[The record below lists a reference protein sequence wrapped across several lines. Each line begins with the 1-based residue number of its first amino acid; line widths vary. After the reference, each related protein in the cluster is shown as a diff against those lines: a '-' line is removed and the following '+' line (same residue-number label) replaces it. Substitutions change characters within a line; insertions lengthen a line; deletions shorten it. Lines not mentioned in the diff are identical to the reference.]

1 MRNAAGFHAA
11 LPLLAHGLG
20 FLDNFHQIGVRSLR
34 HPGSACIEHR
44 ITHDCRLVFSYI
56 MSEPEM
62 NDTQMNPLAQ
72 KTVTK
77 MNGIGNEIVILD
89 LRGSG
94 LSVSAEEVRAIG
106 RGEGLGFDQL
116 MVLFDARAAD
126 TDAFMKIYNIDGSES
141 ATCGNGT
148 RCVAWWALR
157 GTNRDHLILETAA
170 ARLACKRKGETSF
183 AVDMG
188 QPHFAWD
195 EIPLSGP
202 LPDTDNV
209 VLEIAA
215 PVPLPLAA
223 LVSMG
228 NPHAVFFL
236 SDPAGFDLA
245 KLGPLLEHHPIFPH
259 RANISFA
266 QVLSPE
272 HIILNVWERGT
283 GLTQAC
289 GSAAC
294 ATLVAAVRRGLA
306 ARSARI
312 TLPGGDLHIAWRES
326 DNEVEMTGPV
336 AFEYEKILDPL
347 LFAGIAA

>member
-1 MRNAAGFHAA
+1 MF
-11 LPLLAHGLG
+11 
-20 FLDNFHQIGVRSLR
+20 
-34 HPGSACIEHR
+34 
-44 ITHDCRLVFSYI
+44 
-56 MSEPEM
+56 EPEM
-62 NDTQMNPLAQ
+62 NDIKMNPLAQ

-94 LSVSAEEVRAIG
+94 LSISAEEVRAIG

-116 MVLFDARAAD
+116 MVLFDPRAKD

-148 RCVAWWALR
+148 RCVAWWILR
-157 GTNRDHLILETAA
+157 GTGRDRLMLETAA
-170 ARLACKRKGETSF
+170 ARLACQRRGEMSF

-202 LPDTDNV
+202 VPDTDHV
-209 VLEIAA
+209 ALEISA
-215 PVPLPLAA
+215 PVALPQAS

-236 SDPAGFDLA
+236 NDPAGFDLG
-245 KLGPLLEHHPIFPH
+245 KLGPLLEHHPLFPQ

-266 QVLSPE
+266 QVLAPD

-294 ATLVAAVRRGLA
+294 ATLVAAVRLGLCARA
-306 ARSARI
+306 ARV
-312 TLPGGDLHIAWRES
+312 TLPGGDLHIAWRQA

-336 AFEYEKILDPL
+336 AFEYEKVLDPL
-347 LFAGIAA
+347 LFAGLAA